1 MVKFCQNAPT
11 TTFVDL
17 ATLSS
22 SIAAKLYCTGA
33 NAITYMAK
41 LQHCITPG
49 AQTPI
54 SLSQTGTA
62 DFGQEATWTYTRA
75 SDYAWYA
82 WLRCTLPAVSVNTS
96 AAALAG
102 ADLDTLRIRWTPKVG
117 HALINRACLTANE
130 VSMHEFPGYYLDF
143 WAAFTV
149 PASKAEGYANMI
161 GDVPQLNGTLP
172 GTGPVPC
179 DPLSLPSWTLNV
191 PLPWF
196 HARNNTYYQ
205 AQHKALP
212 MAALPYNE
220 IKATIEFRNLSEL
233 LIAEYD
239 TTAEVPVHVIE
250 CLNPAW
256 IKDAS
261 TLRLTNVCYVVNYIT
276 VSNEE
281 RKKMG
286 CANREYLIEQ
296 VQELKPFSITPST
309 SPTFSNITIPFNF
322 PIRFLMFGVR
332 NVTNPC
338 EHGNYT
344 TLQSFMPATALDTLN
359 GACQPAYL
367 CPGSDPFASVDLSYE
382 GTYKLQTQPPDF
394 FSLVQ
399 PYFHAVSVPVQCGY
413 HLYSYGLN
421 IYSYENDFSTNYSKL
436 TNVTLS
442 GEYSADAI
450 ALSAGANAAV
460 LNALAVGASTKIT
473 QAQKYKLF
481 VLAHNFNILRVA
493 GGTTGFPVL

>member
-1 MVKFCQNAPT
+1 MPKYCQNAPT

-62 DFGQEATWTYTRA
+62 DFGQDASWTYTRA

-82 WLRCTLPAVSVNTS
+82 WLRCTLPAVVVNTT
-96 AAALAG
+96 AVPDTVDLAS
-102 ADLDTLRIRWTPKVG
+102 LRIRWTPKVG

-161 GDVPQLNGTLP
+161 GDVPVLNGTLP
-172 GTGPVPC
+172 GSGPVPC
-179 DPLSLPSWTLNV
+179 DPLVLPSWVLNI

-220 IKATIEFRNLSEL
+220 IKATIEFRNLSDL

-239 TTAEVPVHVIE
+239 TQDGHVIE
-250 CLNPAW
+250 CANSAW
-256 IKDAS
+256 IKDYS
-261 TLRLTNVCYVVNYIT
+261 TLHLSNVAYVVNYIT

-296 VQELKPFSITPST
+296 VQELKPFSVDPKSN
-309 SPTFSNITIPFNF
+309 PTFSNITVPFNF

-332 NVTNPC
+332 NVTNSC

-344 TLQSFMPATALDTLN
+344 TLQSFIPEDALSTLN
-359 GACQPAYL
+359 GSCGPAYL
-367 CPGSDPFASVDLSYE
+367 CPGSDPFASIDLSYE
-382 GTYKLQTQPPDF
+382 GTYKLQTQPPDY

-442 GEYSADAI
+442 GEFSSDAI
-450 ALSAGANAAV
+450 MLSNAIDTAGWAAV
-460 LNALAVGASTKIT
+460 ANALAVSASTKVR